1 MAWKYLERF
10 PPPAVRI
17 LARRRQGRIAA
28 LTDEEVA
35 IEGDL
40 PVRRVREIALSKTWD
55 DVAYSEIKKFCAG
68 CRFDPFSTSDRNRAI
83 SLERYY
89 RRSNRRWQYLKK
101 SGHWADTYLPLIML
115 LKEIGEEKER
125 EVENVETS

>member
-28 LTDEEVA
+28 LSDDEIA
-35 IEGDL
+35 ITSGL
-40 PVRRVREIALSKTWD
+40 PVWRVREIAFSETWD
-55 DVAYSEIKKFCAG
+55 AIPYSDIKAFCHG
-68 CRFDPFSTSDRNRAI
+68 CGFDPFSTADRNRAL

-89 RRSNRRWQYLKK
+89 QRADRRWQYLKN
-101 SGHWADTYLPLIML
+101 SGHWEDTYLPLINIL
-115 LKEIGEEKER
+115 NKG
-125 EVENVETS
+125 VATNG